1 MITVV
6 GMGRKSGDL
15 TSDGRAAIEAADVV
29 VVKSV
34 KTHAAEAV
42 AAIRGDAVYC
52 DDLYENADDF
62 DSLNQAIVN
71 RLQSFGN
78 KKVAFCVVGE
88 GADDTTVQALDGLKG
103 VKLIAGVSLQSAVLS
118 CNMPAGTVIYTAQDL
133 CTANRI
139 FPQPTVVK
147 NIDDK
152 YVASEI
158 QLRLLT
164 AFDPDTEVV
173 FCCKNT
179 VKKFPLSELV
189 KQRFDYQAALFVAPK
204 PLVER
209 QVFGY
214 QDCADVLTV
223 LCGENGC
230 PWDRAQ
236 THKSIIKNVIEE
248 SYELADALEKE
259 DVDHTVEELGDL
271 LMQVLFHLEIGH
283 NNGEYEAEDVYSALC
298 RKLIDRHPHVFGEV
312 VANNAEESLSVWD
325 AQKLKEHKI
334 KGTAENV
341 LDVPRGMS
349 ALMRSQ
355 KVQSRSAKGGYE
367 FADASQIV
375 SKVKE
380 ELGEFLQADE
390 QHREMEG
397 GDLLFACVNL
407 LRYSGVDSETALIN
421 STEKYLNR
429 VVECERLLAARGLQ
443 LKTLNQAQ
451 FDEIWEEAKHNVG

>member
-6 GMGRKSGDL
+6 GMGRKCGDL
-15 TSDGRAAIEAADVV
+15 TSDGRAAIEQADVV
-29 VVKSV
+29 VVKSQR
-34 KTHAAEAV
+34 THAAETV
-42 AAIRGDAVYC
+42 AIIRTDAVYC
-52 DDLYENADDF
+52 DDLYEDAVDF
-62 DSLNQAIVN
+62 DSLNDAIVN
-71 RLQSFGN
+71 RLNGFGK

-88 GADDTTVQALDGLKG
+88 GADDTTVQKLSG
-103 VKLIAGVSLQSAVLS
+103 VKIIHGVSLQSAVLGN
-118 CNMPAGTVIYTAQDL
+118 NMPAGTVVYTAQDL
-133 CTANRI
+133 CSANCV

-152 YVASEI
+152 YIASEI

-164 AFDPDTEVV
+164 AFDVDTEVV
-173 FCCKNT
+173 FCYKNT
-179 VKKFPLSELV
+179 VKTIPLSELT
-189 KQRFDYQAALFVAPK
+189 KQRYDYQAALFIAPK
-204 PLVER
+204 PLIER
-209 QVFGY
+209 QVFSY
-214 QDCADVLTV
+214 QDCADILTI

-248 SYELADALEKE
+248 AYELADALEKE
-259 DVDHTVEELGDL
+259 DTDHAVEELGDL
-271 LMQVLFHLEIGH
+271 LMQVLFHLEIGR
-283 NNGEYEAEDVYSALC
+283 NNGEYEPEAVYSGLS

-355 KVQSRSAKGGYE
+355 KVQSRSSKGGYD
-367 FADASQIV
+367 FADVNQIV
-375 SKVKE
+375 AKVKE
-380 ELGEFLQADE
+380 ELEEFLNADE
-390 QHREMEG
+390 ANRDMEG
-397 GDLLFACVNL
+397 GDLLFTCVNL
-407 LRYSGVDSETALIN
+407 LRYLGVDSETALIN

-429 VVECERLLAARGLQ
+429 VVECERLLAERGVQ
-443 LKTLNQAQ
+443 LKDLTQQQ
-451 FDEIWEEAKHNVG
+451 FDEIWDEAKHNVG

>member
-6 GMGRKSGDL
+6 GMGRRCGDL
-15 TSDGRAAIEAADVV
+15 TMDGKAAIESADVV
-29 VVKSV
+29 VVKSAH
-34 KTHAAEAV
+34 THAAEAV
-42 AAIRGDAVYC
+42 AAIRSDAVYC
-52 DDLYENADDF
+52 DDLYEGALDF
-62 DSLNQAIVN
+62 DSLNDAIAN
-71 RLQSFGN
+71 RLNSFGR

-88 GADDTTVQALDGLKG
+88 GADDTTVQRLGN
-103 VKLIAGVSLQSAVLS
+103 VKVVHGVSLQSQVLGS
-118 CNMPAGTVIYTAQDL
+118 NMPAGTVIYTAQDL
-133 CTANRI
+133 CSQSRVL
-139 FPQPTVVK
+139 PQPTVVK

-152 YVASEI
+152 YIASEI
-158 QLRLLT
+158 QLRLST
-164 AFDPDTEVV
+164 AFDVDTEVV

-189 KQRFDYQAALFVAPK
+189 KQRFDYQAALFIAPK
-204 PLVER
+204 PLTER

-214 QDCADVLTV
+214 YDCAEILHV

-248 SYELADALEKE
+248 AYELADALEKE
-259 DVDHTVEELGDL
+259 DTDHTVEELGDL
-271 LMQVLFHLEIGH
+271 LMQVLFHLEIAY
-283 NNGEYEAEDVYSALC
+283 NDGEFEPEAVYSGLC

-341 LDVPRGMS
+341 LDVPRSMS
-349 ALMRSQ
+349 ALMRAQ
-355 KVQSRSAKGGYE
+355 KVQSRSSKGGYD
-367 FADASQIV
+367 FADVAQIV
-375 SKVKE
+375 AKVKE
-380 ELGEFLQADE
+380 ELNEFLSAE
-390 QHREMEG
+390 QQDRSMEG

-407 LRYSGVDSETALIN
+407 LRFSGVDSETALIN

-429 VVECERLLAARGLQ
+429 VVECERLLAARGAQ
-443 LKTLNQAQ
+443 LKELSQSQ
-451 FDEIWEEAKHNVG
+451 FDEIWEEAKRNVG

>member
-6 GMGRKSGDL
+6 GMGRKCGDL
-15 TSDGRAAIEAADVV
+15 TVDGKAAIESADVV
-29 VVKSV
+29 VVKSCR
-34 KTHAAEAV
+34 THAAEAV
-42 AAIRGDAVYC
+42 AGIRSDAVYC
-52 DDLYENADDF
+52 DDLYEQASDF
-62 DSLNQAIVN
+62 DSLNDMIVH
-71 RLQSFGN
+71 RLESFGK

-88 GADDTTVQALDGLKG
+88 GADDTTVQ
-103 VKLIAGVSLQSAVLS
+103 KLRCAKIVHGVSLQSAVLGTS
-118 CNMPAGTVIYTAQDL
+118 MPSGTVVYTAQDL
-133 CTANRI
+133 CATSRI
-139 FPQPTVVK
+139 LPQPTVVK

-152 YVASEI
+152 YIASEI

-164 AFDPDTEVV
+164 AFDVDTEVV

-179 VKKFPLSELV
+179 VKKIPLSELV

-204 PLVER
+204 PITDR

-214 QDCADVLTV
+214 QDCADILTI

-248 SYELADALEKE
+248 AYELADALEKE

-271 LMQVLFHLEIGH
+271 LMQVLFHLEIGKS
-283 NNGEYEAEDVYSALC
+283 NGEYEPETVYSALC

-312 VANNAEESLSVWD
+312 VAHNAEESLSVWD

-334 KGTAENV
+334 KGTAQNV

-355 KVQSRSAKGGYE
+355 KVQSRSSKGGYD
-367 FADASQIV
+367 FSDVSQV
-375 SKVKE
+375 VAKVKE
-380 ELGEFLQADE
+380 ELDEFLQADE

-407 LRYSGVDSETALIN
+407 LRFSGVDSETALIN

-429 VVECERLLAARGLQ
+429 VVECERLLGQRGLK
-443 LKTLNQAQ
+443 LKELTQQQ
-451 FDEIWEEAKHNVG
+451 FDEIWEEAKRNVG

>member
-6 GMGRKSGDL
+6 GMGRKCGDL
-15 TSDGRAAIEAADVV
+15 TLDGKTAIELADVV
-29 VVKSV
+29 VVKSAR
-34 KTHAAEAV
+34 THAAETV
-42 AAIRGDAVYC
+42 ATIRNDAVYC
-52 DDLYENADDF
+52 DDLYDGATDF
-62 DSLNQAIVN
+62 DSLNDAIVA
-71 RLQSFGN
+71 RLNSFGK

-88 GADDTTVQALDGLKG
+88 GADDTTVQ
-103 VKLIAGVSLQSAVLS
+103 KLSGAKIIAGVSLQSAVLGY
-118 CNMPAGTVIYTAQDL
+118 NMPAGTVIYTAQDL
-133 CTANRI
+133 CATKTI

-152 YVASEI
+152 YIASEI

-164 AFDPDTEVV
+164 AFDVDTEVV

-179 VKKFPLSELV
+179 VKKIALTDLC
-189 KQRFDYQAALFVAPK
+189 KQRYDYQAALFIAPK
-204 PLVER
+204 PLTER

-214 QDCADVLTV
+214 QDCADILTI

-248 SYELADALEKE
+248 AYELADALEKE

-271 LMQVLFHLEIGH
+271 LMQVLFHLEIGR
-283 NNGEYEAEDVYSALC
+283 NNGEYEPEAVYSGLC

-312 VANNAEESLSVWD
+312 VARDADESLSVWD

-349 ALMRSQ
+349 ALMRAQ
-355 KVQSRSAKGGYE
+355 KVQSRSSKGGYD
-367 FADASQIV
+367 FTDATQIV
-375 SKVKE
+375 AKVKE
-380 ELGEFLQADE
+380 ELNEFLQADE
-390 QHREMEG
+390 MHRDMEG

-407 LRYSGVDSETALIN
+407 LRYLGVDSETALIN

-429 VVECERLLAARGLQ
+429 VVECERLLGERGLK
-443 LKTLNQAQ
+443 LKELTQQQ
-451 FDEIWEEAKHNVG
+451 FDDIWDEAKRNVG

>member
-6 GMGRKSGDL
+6 GMGRRCGDL
-15 TSDGRAAIEAADVV
+15 TADGRAVIEGADVV
-29 VVKSV
+29 VVKSQR
-34 KTHAAEAV
+34 THAAEAV
-42 AAIRGDAVYC
+42 AAIRSDAVYC
-52 DDLYENADDF
+52 DDLYEVASDF
-62 DSLNQAIVN
+62 DGLNDAIID
-71 RLQSFGN
+71 RLNGFGK

-88 GADDTTVQALDGLKG
+88 GADDTTVQKLDG
-103 VKLIAGVSLQSAVLS
+103 VKIVAGVSLQSQVLGS
-118 CNMPAGTVIYTAQDL
+118 SMPAGTVVYTAQDL
-133 CTANRI
+133 CAARYV

-152 YVASEI
+152 YIASEI
-158 QLRLLT
+158 QLRLST
-164 AFDPDTEVV
+164 CFDVDTEVV

-179 VKKFPLSELV
+179 VKKITLSELV
-189 KQRFDYQAALFVAPK
+189 KQRYDYQAALFIAPK

-209 QVFGY
+209 QTFGY
-214 QDCADVLTV
+214 YDCAEILRV

-248 SYELADALEKE
+248 AYELADALEKE

-271 LMQVLFHLEIGH
+271 LMQVLFHLEIGS
-283 NNGEYEAEDVYSALC
+283 NNGEYEPEAVYSGLC
-298 RKLIDRHPHVFGEV
+298 RKLIDRHPHVFGNV
-312 VANNAEESLSVWD
+312 VANNADESLSVWD

-375 SKVKE
+375 AKVKE
-380 ELGEFLQADE
+380 ELEEFLQADE
-390 QHREMEG
+390 AHREMEG

-407 LRYSGVDSETALIN
+407 LRYCGVDSETALIN

-429 VVECERLLAARGLQ
+429 VVECERLLAQRGLQ
-443 LKTLNQAQ
+443 LKDLSQQQ
-451 FDEIWEEAKHNVG
+451 FDKIWSEAKRNVG

>member
-15 TSDGRAAIEAADVV
+15 TSDGKAAIESADVV
-29 VVKSV
+29 VVKSA

-42 AAIRGDAVYC
+42 SAIRSDAIYC
-52 DDLYENADDF
+52 DDLYENAENF
-62 DSLNQAIVN
+62 DSLNDEIVA
-71 RLQSFGN
+71 RLNSFGN

-88 GADDTTVQALDGLKG
+88 GADDTTVQALSA
-103 VKLIAGVSLQSAVLS
+103 VKNVKIVHGVSLQSAVLLT
-118 CNMPAGTVIYTAQDL
+118 NMPSGTVIYTAQDM
-133 CTANRI
+133 CSATRI

-152 YVASEI
+152 YIASEI

-209 QVFGY
+209 QVFSFA
-214 QDCADVLTV
+214 DCADVLTI

-248 SYELADALEKE
+248 AYELADALGKE
-259 DVDHTVEELGDL
+259 DIDHTVEELGDL

-283 NNGEYEAEDVYSALC
+283 NNDEYEPETVYSALC

-355 KVQSRSAKGGYE
+355 KVQSRSSKGGYE
-367 FADASQIV
+367 FADVTQIV

-380 ELGEFLQADE
+380 ELEEFLQADDE
-390 QHREMEG
+390 HREMEG

-407 LRYSGVDSETALIN
+407 LRFCGVDSETALIN

-429 VVECERLLAARGLQ
+429 VVECERLLEIRGMK
-443 LKTLNQAQ
+443 LKELNQSQ
-451 FDEIWEEAKHNVG
+451 FDEIWKEAKRNVG

>member
-6 GMGRKSGDL
+6 GMGRKVGDL
-15 TSDGRAAIEAADVV
+15 TLDGRAAIEQADVV
-29 VVKSV
+29 VVKSAR
-34 KTHAAEAV
+34 THVADAV
-42 AAIRGDAVYC
+42 ATIRSDAVYC
-52 DDLYENADDF
+52 DDLYDGAQDF
-62 DSLNQAIVN
+62 DSLNEAIAK
-71 RLQSFGN
+71 RLRSFGK

-88 GADDTTVQALDGLKG
+88 GADDTTVQ
-103 VKLIAGVSLQSAVLS
+103 KLNGAKIVPGVSLQSAVLGG
-118 CNMPAGTVIYTAQDL
+118 NMPAATVIYTAQDL
-133 CTANRI
+133 CAATHV

-164 AFDPDTEVV
+164 AFDVDTEVV

-179 VKKFPLSELV
+179 VKRIALSELC
-189 KQRFDYQAALFVAPK
+189 KQRYDYQAALFVAPK

-209 QVFGY
+209 QVFGF

-248 SYELADALEKE
+248 AYELADALEKE
-259 DVDHTVEELGDL
+259 DTDHTVEELGDL
-271 LMQVLFHLEIGH
+271 LMQVLFHLEIGR
-283 NNGEYEAEDVYSALC
+283 NNGEYESETVYSALC

-341 LDVPRGMS
+341 LDVPRSMS

-355 KVQSRSAKGGYE
+355 KVQSRSSKGGYD
-367 FADASQIV
+367 FADVSQIV
-375 SKVKE
+375 AKVKE
-380 ELGEFLQADE
+380 ELNEFLNADE
-390 QHREMEG
+390 QHRSVEG

-407 LRYSGVDSETALIN
+407 LRYCGVDSETALIN
-421 STEKYLNR
+421 STEKYVGR
-429 VVECERLLAARGLQ
+429 VVECERILEARGLQ
-443 LKTLNQAQ
+443 LKDLSGQQ
-451 FDEIWEEAKHNVG
+451 FDEIWEEAKRNVG

>member
-6 GMGRKSGDL
+6 GMGRKCGDL
-15 TSDGRAAIEAADVV
+15 TADGRAAIEQADVV
-29 VVKSV
+29 VVKSCH
-34 KTHAAEAV
+34 THAAEAV
-42 AAIRGDAVYC
+42 AAIRSDAVYC
-52 DDLYENADDF
+52 DDLYEEASDF
-62 DSLNQAIVN
+62 DSLNDAIVL
-71 RLQSFGN
+71 RLKSFGN

-88 GADDTTVQALDGLKG
+88 GADDTTVHKLSG
-103 VKLIAGVSLQSAVLS
+103 VKIVHGVSLQSAVLGTG
-118 CNMPAGTVIYTAQDL
+118 MPAGTVIYTAQDL
-133 CTANRI
+133 CNVATVL
-139 FPQPTVVK
+139 PQPTVVK

-152 YVASEI
+152 YIASEI
-158 QLRLLT
+158 QLRLST
-164 AFDPDTEVV
+164 AFDVDTEVV

-179 VKKFPLSELV
+179 VRRIALSELV
-189 KQRFDYQAALFVAPK
+189 KQRFDYQAALFIAPK
-204 PLVER
+204 PLVDR

-214 QDCADVLTV
+214 QDCADILTV

-248 SYELADALEKE
+248 AYELADALEKE
-259 DVDHTVEELGDL
+259 DTDHTVEELGDL
-271 LMQVLFHLEIGH
+271 LMQVLFHLEIGR
-283 NNGEYEAEDVYSALC
+283 NNGEYEPEAVYSALC

-312 VANNAEESLSVWD
+312 VARDADESLSVWD

-349 ALMRSQ
+349 ALMRSE
-355 KVQSRSAKGGYE
+355 KIQSRSSKGGYE
-367 FADASQIV
+367 FADVKQIV
-375 SKVKE
+375 NKVKE
-380 ELGEFLQADE
+380 ELDEFLSSDE

-407 LRYSGVDSETALIN
+407 LRYSGVDAETALIN
-421 STEKYLNR
+421 STEKYVNR

-443 LKTLNQAQ
+443 LKSLSGKQ
-451 FDEIWEEAKHNVG
+451 FDEIWEEAKRNVG